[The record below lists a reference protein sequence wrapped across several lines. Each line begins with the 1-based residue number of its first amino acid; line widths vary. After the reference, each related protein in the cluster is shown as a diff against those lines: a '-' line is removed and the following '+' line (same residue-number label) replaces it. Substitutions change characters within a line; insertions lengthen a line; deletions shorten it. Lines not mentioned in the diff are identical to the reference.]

1 MECSVDKT
9 RKEGEA
15 VHRKVNESEEAPYKE
30 GSEDARTVEVE
41 TWPSPVDTNKVLDN
55 DNS

>member
-9 RKEGEA
+9 RKEGEV
-15 VHRKVNESEEAPYKE
+15 VHRKVNEGEEAPYKE
-30 GSEDARTVEVE
+30 EGEDARTVEVE

>member
-9 RKEGEA
+9 RKEGEV
-15 VHRKVNESEEAPYKE
+15 VHRKVNEGEEAPYKE
-30 GSEDARTVEVE
+30 EGKDARKVEVE
-41 TWPSPVDTNKVLDN
+41 TWPSPADTNKVWDN